1 MYALSESK
9 TLFHVKDEAKLK
21 EKLLKLK
28 DQPND
33 QRIEIKD
40 NSITFSISGHST
52 ALSTVLVLDQT
63 VKGKVKTG
71 TGQKN
76 IGLAGKVGSSN
87 KTNGINVHFY
97 SDGRISFKW
106 KLFLD
111 NGQLDDV
118 EYEQIVVNS

>member
-1 MYALSESK
+1 YTGFKIVSGTTKKFRLQELYALSESK

-52 ALSTVLVLDQT
+52 ALS
-63 VKGKVKTG
+63 
-71 TGQKN
+71 
-76 IGLAGKVGSSN
+76 
-87 KTNGINVHFY
+87 
-97 SDGRISFKW
+97 
-106 KLFLD
+106 
-111 NGQLDDV
+111 
-118 EYEQIVVNS
+118 